1 MNEVTQR
8 SENGTS
14 GYAIVCTSAAWV
26 REKDAFPHPHPL
38 PPTTGGRAGPGVMR
52 AGELILPLTCNSTQ
66 GPTPCMGSTVDLA
79 LDMGV
84 AGELALRV

>member
-1 MNEVTQR
+1 MLLLSCEV
-8 SENGTS
+8 
-14 GYAIVCTSAAWV
+14 AWMQE
-26 REKDAFPHPHPL
+26 RFP
-38 PPTTGGRAGPGVMR
+38 PPASTAVAGERPGPGVMR